1 MGQCVKCIEAPRN
14 IFGGKFPIVLEL
26 LSTYEMGHIYE
37 DDLYSEEEV
46 LVEVIRVGGA
56 VYCGQ

>member
-1 MGQCVKCIEAPRN
+1 MGQI
-14 IFGGKFPIVLEL
+14 
-26 LSTYEMGHIYE
+26 HE

-56 VYCGQ
+56 VYCGQWIIGESSL

>member
-26 LSTYEMGHIYE
+26 LRMKWDTSTKMIYIAKKK
-37 DDLYSEEEV
+37 YS
-46 LVEVIRVGGA
+46 LR
-56 VYCGQ
+56 